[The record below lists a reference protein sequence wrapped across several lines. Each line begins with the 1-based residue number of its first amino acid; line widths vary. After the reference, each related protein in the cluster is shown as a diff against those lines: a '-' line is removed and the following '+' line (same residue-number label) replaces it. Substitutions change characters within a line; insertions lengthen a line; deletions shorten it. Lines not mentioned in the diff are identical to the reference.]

1 MEWGGERTA
10 RTDCTGAVRGIPSVQ
25 KLRIQTSTNSVSLLG
40 TRKVI
45 SYHLNI
51 FQRGGKQFRHIP
63 PLHSQGRGLIKT
75 ASESLWERTYRRK
88 RFIALWESKRQG
100 SELIRAKWDDL
111 QYLQD
116 LHSNSPE
123 ALWLCLSC
131 FCCPAA
137 ERPTSGER
145 GWSSIKEAG
154 RWDLILSDKVCW
166 S

>member
-51 FQRGGKQFRHIP
+51 FQRGGKQFRHIA

-111 QYLQD
+111 QYHAGSSLKFPRGA
-116 LHSNSPE
+116 LIVFVMFLLPGGRE
-123 ALWLCLSC
+123 ANFRRTRLIVDK
-131 FCCPAA
+131 
-137 ERPTSGER
+137 RSGKMR
-145 GWSSIKEAG
+145 SHPF
-154 RWDLILSDKVCW
+154 R
-166 S
+166 